1 MPKRKKTTKPKKLKL
16 NDKEWGVFFA
26 RHERTYIPV
35 TKQMRQKEP
44 RLIYM
49 YWVDHFGEENPIKV
63 YEPGE
68 TYVERKKRLEAKHD
82 KHKKNLHERMTTA
95 EINAGEQSTLT
106 DCFFLPKK
114 KKRT

>member
-1 MPKRKKTTKPKKLKL
+1 MPKRKKATKPKKLKL

-26 RHERTYIPV
+26 RHERTYVPV
-35 TKQMRQKEP
+35 TNQMREKEP

-49 YWVDHFGEENPIKV
+49 YWVEHFGEENPIKV

-68 TYVERKKRLEAKHD
+68 TYLERKKRLEEKHN
-82 KHKKNLHERMTTA
+82 KEKMNLHERTTTA
-95 EINAGEQSTLT
+95 EINAGEQSTLI
-106 DCFFLPKK
+106 DSFFLPMK